1 MMNSLD
7 RLHIELAAI
16 DTAISDR
23 GVAEKDCT
31 LPLAERISNIISELK
46 EWRHKCS
53 VAEAENERLLALT
66 SEFNEVSIGLDESTA
81 SLKRVLADNERLRA
95 NASGAVCDELREMLL
110 VSKYGSIID
119 AVRAL
124 RAKNWRLRAVRDA
137 SKSFIDVF
145 DQTEIDAGASDLST
159 RERELLDRLR
169 AAISR
174 LDAAAGGA

>member
-1 MMNSLD
+1 MNSLD

-53 VAEAENERLLALT
+53 VAEAENERL
-66 SEFNEVSIGLDESTA
+66 
-81 SLKRVLADNERLRA
+81 
-95 NASGAVCDELREMLL
+95 
-110 VSKYGSIID
+110 
-119 AVRAL
+119 
-124 RAKNWRLRAVRDA
+124 RAVRDA
-137 SKSFIDVF
+137 GKSFIDVF